1 MVVVTGGRLDFDV
14 VAVDKDSSCADEEM
28 TISWRMDLKL
38 AGRTRPHNRRR
49 FVITISRSLKR
60 LGVRSSFHNCFKRG
74 RLIKNYRSPTY
85 KKNSDLSYQPRQ
97 KTKEEEG

>member
-38 AGRTRPHNRRR
+38 DGRIRTHNRRR

-60 LGVRSSFHNCFKRG
+60 LGVRSSFHMKVSYCFKRG
-74 RLIKNYRSPTY
+74 RSIKKNCRSPT
-85 KKNSDLSYQPRQ
+85 KKL
-97 KTKEEEG
+97 